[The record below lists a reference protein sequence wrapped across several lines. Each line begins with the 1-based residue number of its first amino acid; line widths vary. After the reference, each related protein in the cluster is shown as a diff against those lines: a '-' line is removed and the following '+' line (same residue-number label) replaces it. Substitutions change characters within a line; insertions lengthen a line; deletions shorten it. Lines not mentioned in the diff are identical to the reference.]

1 MEVGAVQRGGRR
13 REARVRVG
21 EEEIPNFEGRE
32 GADVGAGASSRRY
45 RRVSSEGIA
54 WGEYCAA
61 PSIDAS

>member
-1 MEVGAVQRGGRR
+1 MEGV
-13 REARVRVG
+13 RVRVG

-45 RRVSSEGIA
+45 RRASSEGIA
-54 WGEYCAA
+54 RGGDFVA

>member
-1 MEVGAVQRGGRR
+1 M
-13 REARVRVG
+13 RVG

-45 RRVSSEGIA
+45 RRASSEGIA
-54 WGEYCAA
+54 RGEYGAT